1 MQQKSI
7 KLNKITVVIGALHD
21 IYSRISVYI
30 GMANTVMILLVFYN
44 TVVVVTPW
52 LAWLSPPI
60 FILVALIAV
69 IILSVVSWKYLIPTM
84 MVYAN
89 YQQYKHE
96 NLLRKDI
103 KVLSDK
109 IDKLTQEI
117 EKDINW

>member
-1 MQQKSI
+1 MQQKQI
-7 KLNKITVVIGALHD
+7 KLNKITVIIGALHD

-44 TVVVVTPW
+44 TVVVVTPSLSW
-52 LAWLSPPI
+52 LTPPI

-69 IILSVVSWKYLIPTM
+69 VLLSVVSWKYLIPTM